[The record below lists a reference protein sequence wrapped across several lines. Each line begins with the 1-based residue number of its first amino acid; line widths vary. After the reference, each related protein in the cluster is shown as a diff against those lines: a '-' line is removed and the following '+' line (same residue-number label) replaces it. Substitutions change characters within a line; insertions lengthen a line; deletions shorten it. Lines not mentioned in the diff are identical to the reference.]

1 MMNKLS
7 GWDDTIVAM
16 ATPPGIGAIGVI
28 RLSGNSAIDIINK
41 LFPSKDL
48 SIQSSHT
55 LHVGYLKDE
64 DKVLD
69 ESVISIYKN
78 PTSYTGEDVV
88 EISCHGSAFIQQ
100 QLVQSI
106 IKKGARLAKAG
117 EFTQRAFLNGKLD
130 LTQAEAVADI
140 IASNTEASKNAALNN
155 MRGGFSEVLKELR
168 EKLIQFSSLIELELD
183 FSEEDVEFA
192 DRKKFI
198 ELIAQI
204 STSTKKL
211 LDSFKLG
218 NVVKNGVSVAI
229 VGKPNAGKSTLLN
242 TLLNDNRAI
251 VSEIAGTT
259 RDTIEEIINI
269 NGILFRLIDT
279 AGIREHTTD
288 VIENMGVIKSLEKIK
303 EADIVLYLFDV
314 NTTGKDEL
322 QIIKEN
328 LSDRDSY
335 QDKQLILVGNK
346 SDIIKAGKNKNY
358 GDLPVQFI
366 SAKENT
372 GIEEL
377 KNNLFLS
384 VTENNILTESVIVT
398 NSRHYEALQQIER
411 SLIDIKKGLENK
423 ISGDLLALDIRHCL
437 HYLGEIT
444 GEITNEDRLDYI
456 FSKFCIGK

>member
-1 MMNKLS
+1 MINKLS
-7 GWDDTIVAM
+7 GWDDTIVAL

-28 RLSGNSAIDIINK
+28 RLTGNDAIDIVNK

-48 SIQSSHT
+48 AIQSSHT
-55 LHVGYLKDE
+55 LHIGFLKDE
-64 DKVLD
+64 TGILD
-69 ESVISIYKN
+69 EVVISIYKN

-88 EISCHGSAFIQQ
+88 EISCHGSAFVQEQVI
-100 QLVQSI
+100 QSI
-106 IKKGARLAKAG
+106 LRIGARLAKPG

-140 IASNTEASKNAALNN
+140 IASNTTASKNAALNN
-155 MRGGFSEVLKELR
+155 MRGGFSGLLKSLR

-198 ELIAQI
+198 ELVDTIAL
-204 STSTKKL
+204 STRDL

-218 NVVKNGVSVAI
+218 NVVKNGVRVAI

-279 AGIREHTTD
+279 AGIREHTAD

-314 NTTGKDEL
+314 NTTTVYDLKIVEAGLSEQGK
-322 QIIKEN
+322 N
-328 LSDRDSY
+328 
-335 QDKQLILVGNK
+335 LILVGNK
-346 SDIIKAGKNKNY
+346 SDITNYEHKKNIY
-358 GDLPVQFI
+358 DDLDIIFI
-366 SAKENT
+366 SAKENI
-372 GIEEL
+372 GVEEL
-377 KNNLFLS
+377 KNELYIS
-384 VTENNILTESVIVT
+384 VTDNTTLTENIIIT
-398 NSRHYEALQQIER
+398 NSRHYEALQNVEA
-411 SLIDIKKGLENK
+411 SLNDIKLGLENNL
-423 ISGDLLALDIRHCL
+423 SGDLLALDIRRCL
-437 HYLGEIT
+437 YYLGEIT